1 MFNKV
6 KNYFKN
12 VWNKY
17 MTLHWAVRLKMIFTF
32 IPNLLL
38 YLLGNGLVVA
48 VEGTVW
54 VNSKIY
60 YFTMHEPDFSGLI
73 EVWGGIKE
81 LGRQLKEKPRIV
93 KIKVAVCFIPALVL
107 FVITNIGEF
116 ADKYGTR
123 MIRWAW
129 RDPRYGKNLAGQKRV
144 VLSKSAISAEPVR
157 EAQW

>member
-12 VWNKY
+12 VWAKY
-17 MTLHWAVRLKMIFTF
+17 MALHWAVRLKMIFTF

-38 YLLGNGLVVA
+38 YLLVKGLLVV

-60 YFTMHEPDFSGLI
+60 DFTVHEPDFSGLK
-73 EVWGGIKE
+73 EVWTGLKE

-93 KIKVAVCFIPALVL
+93 KIKVIICFVPALVL

-116 ADKYGTR
+116 ADKAGTK
-123 MIRWAW
+123 MIGWAW
-129 RDPRYGKNLAGQKRV
+129 RDPRYGKNLAGQKPV
-144 VLSKSAISAEPVR
+144 VFDKSEL
-157 EAQW
+157 

>member
-6 KNYFKN
+6 KDYFKN
-12 VWNKY
+12 CWAKY
-17 MTLHWAVRLKMIFTF
+17 MALHWAVRVKMIFTF

-38 YLLGNGLVVA
+38 YLLVRGLLVV

-60 YFTMHEPDFSGLI
+60 NFTMHEPDFSGLK
-73 EVWGGIKE
+73 EVWGGIKG
-81 LGRQLKEKPRIV
+81 LWQRLKGEPRIV
-93 KIKVAVCFIPALVL
+93 KIKVAVCFIPVLVL
-107 FVITNIGEF
+107 FVITTIGEF

-123 MIRWAW
+123 MVGWAW
-129 RDPRYGKNLAGQKRV
+129 RDGRYGKNLAGQKRV

-157 EAQW
+157 EVQW

>member
-12 VWNKY
+12 IWARYKA
-17 MTLHWAVRLKMIFTF
+17 LHWAVRLKMIFTF

-60 YFTMHEPDFSGLI
+60 YFTMHEPDFSGLK
-73 EVWGGIKE
+73 EVWGGIKG
-81 LGRQLKEKPRIV
+81 LWQRLKGEPRVV
-93 KIKVAVCFIPALVL
+93 KVKVAVCFIPVLVL

-123 MIRWAW
+123 MVSWAW
-129 RDPRYGKNLAGQKRV
+129 RDPRFGKNLAGEKPV
-144 VLSKSAISAEPVR
+144 VFDKSEL
-157 EAQW
+157 

>member
-1 MFNKV
+1 MFTKV
-6 KNYFKN
+6 KDYFKN
-12 VWNKY
+12 VWAKY
-17 MTLHWAVRLKMIFTF
+17 MALHWAVRFKMIFTF

-38 YLLGNGLVVA
+38 YLLGEGLLTA
-48 VEGTVW
+48 AKGTAW
-54 VNSKIY
+54 VNEKIY
-60 YFTMHEPDFSGLI
+60 NFTLHEPDFSGLK

-93 KIKVAVCFIPALVL
+93 KIKVTVCFIPALVL

-116 ADKYGTR
+116 ADKYGTK
-123 MIRWAW
+123 MISWAW